1 MSSLIMLNWKRP
13 ENVKKLINHYQ
24 SMDCIDEIIISNG
37 NKDTA
42 ITNDTNKVRI
52 FNDYPE
58 KGVDVFGL
66 DRRFVCGLRAKY
78 NTLIICDD
86 DMQLVEKDVEKI
98 LHIYHQNDKR
108 IVGNKGRHLR
118 NRYEPTDVWG
128 EQTDIILTQF
138 LVCQKKMCHLF
149 FLCKPIVEEIY
160 KSGTPYGNGED
171 IFFSFIVGI
180 YFRTKHCSV
189 STNFKQLPEPHAIS
203 HGHDHLPYRNKL
215 CEFLIS
221 NKVLFEE
228 FIHTIALS

>member
-1 MSSLIMLNWKRP
+1 MTSLIILNWKRP

-37 NKDTA
+37 NKETA

-52 FNDYPE
+52 FNDYSE
-58 KGVDVFGL
+58 KYNDVFGL

-86 DMQLVEKDVEKI
+86 DMQLAENDVKKI

-108 IVGNKGRHLR
+108 IVGNKGRDLR
-118 NRYEPTDVWG
+118 NSYQPSDVWG

-149 FLCKPIVEEIY
+149 FLCKPMVEEIY

-180 YFRTKHCSV
+180 YFRTKHRSV
-189 STNFKQLPEPHAIS
+189 NTNFKQLPEPHAIS
-203 HGHDHLPYRNKL
+203 HLPNHRSYRDKL
-215 CEFLIS
+215 CRFLIT
-221 NKVLFEE
+221 NREIFEE
-228 FIHTIALS
+228 FIHKLVL